1 MSLPDLVGLV
11 GAVFYLGAYSL
22 LQLGMLSLRD
32 WRYAGLN
39 VLGAVALIG
48 SLIWNW
54 NLGAMVSQSAWLLF
68 TVVGFLRN
76 MPQRRTA

>member
-11 GAVFYLGAYSL
+11 GAVFYLGAYGL

-39 VLGAVALIG
+39 VLGAVALIVLTVAG
-48 SLIWNW
+48 
-54 NLGAMVSQSAWLLF
+54 WLK
-68 TVVGFLRN
+68 
-76 MPQRRTA
+76 